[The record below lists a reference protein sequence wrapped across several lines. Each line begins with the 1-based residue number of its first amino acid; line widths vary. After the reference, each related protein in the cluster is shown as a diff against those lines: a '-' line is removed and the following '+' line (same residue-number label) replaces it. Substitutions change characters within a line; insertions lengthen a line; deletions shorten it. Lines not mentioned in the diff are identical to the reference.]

1 MGEHVVIRPLYR
13 VPSVGMRSIRLW
25 SDDRRVETSRA
36 ARFRFA
42 VVVAAAVATLAI
54 IGHCVP
60 VRAAASPSSPPQQ
73 LSVASLPLAVH
84 ASADQPQLAQ
94 ERPICKASKVFAIDA
109 IPAAVMNALVVLGL
123 GLAALAGMGWLTQL
137 VAPAGRSPPHPRV
150 ATLSGRDL
158 LTRFCLARR

>member
-1 MGEHVVIRPLYR
+1 M
-13 VPSVGMRSIRLW
+13 
-25 SDDRRVETSRA
+25 
-36 ARFRFA
+36 
-42 VVVAAAVATLAI
+42 
-54 IGHCVP
+54 
-60 VRAAASPSSPPQQ
+60 
-73 LSVASLPLAVH
+73 ASLPLAVH

-109 IPAAVMNALVVLGL
+109 IPAAVMTALVVLGL

-150 ATLSGRDL
+150 AILSGRDL